1 MSKEVQQKEI
11 RDLSPKEVSLTV
23 APQVQEEFLLMKSH
37 TMELTRTEV
46 VELAKSEGVM
56 VEDLTDEIIAK
67 AETGKAKEK
76 EELKK
81 KSDEEL
87 SPEDKKR
94 LENLNKQE
102 PNEDEEEDDDE
113 EEMKKSQEQLRKAR
127 ISVMK
132 TAASILGV
140 KPSVIKK
147 AVEDELKKGVHKPGD
162 EEDDEIKKSQ
172 LEELA
177 KSIPGLRDLIENPL
191 KAEIEKS
198 NKRLQGLEDERDLT
212 SAVEIAKSM
221 PGDTL
226 VVANRLITLKK
237 AMSVK
242 EYDDYV
248 EEQKGLKIQLSKSE
262 VFKQMGSGRSVG
274 GATAESKLQALAD
287 QVISKSG
294 VTKKSEKADALALVM
309 EQNPELTNEY
319 NSDMEKAASAIT
331 GQEA

>member
-46 VELAKSEGVM
+46 VDLAKSEGVM